1 MSSNESKRD
10 SENPLAF
17 VIEDDE
23 DLATIFAK
31 AVEAADY
38 DTEIIHL
45 GDVAMMRLQ
54 ETVPSIVVLDLNLPY
69 VSGATILESIRADE
83 RMSSTR
89 IILATANYAL
99 AQSIE
104 DRADL
109 VLVKPITFSQLRDLT
124 SRLRR
129 RIVEQQAGH

>member
-1 MSSNESKRD
+1 MSSNTNKTD
-10 SENPLAF
+10 TDKPLAF

-23 DLATIFAK
+23 DIATIFAK

-38 DTEIIHL
+38 EVEIIYL
-45 GDVAMMRLQ
+45 GDVAMKRLQ
-54 ETVPSIVVLDLNLPY
+54 ETVPNIVVLDLNLPY
-69 VSGATILESIRADE
+69 VSGATILDTIRADE
-83 RMSSTR
+83 RFHNTR

-104 DRADL
+104 DHADL

-129 RIVEQQAGH
+129 RIVEQ